1 VVSPGDS
8 IQAAVDLSDAGAVI
22 CVHKGT
28 YSQPVRCDPE
38 DGGAPLFPV
47 TLKGYPDE
55 AKPVLTW
62 AGPQVVRIACSWFRL
77 EGFDIAGP
85 AELGGADIYPASGAD
100 VEIVD
105 NLIHGSICQGV
116 SMRNSTWN
124 FLIARNDVYDN
135 GHGCDQ
141 QAHGLYVQGTGH
153 LVVNNIVHDHSEGY
167 GIQAYPYGLA
177 SVFAENTIVDN
188 ARGCFVLSYP
198 AQLTNNIC
206 AFNGGFVSG
215 SGGLG
220 CVISTNIRF
229 QSGSNRP
236 SDCVFFGDI
245 TDDPLLVDRS
255 GHDYHV
261 DAGSPAIDAA
271 EPSYSYS
278 PDADLLL
285 RPIGS
290 GPDIGAYER

>member
-1 VVSPGDS
+1 MVV
-8 IQAAVDLSDAGAVI
+8 
-22 CVHKGT
+22 CVRAGT
-28 YSQPVRCDPE
+28 YNQDVRCDPE
-38 DGGAPLFPV
+38 DGGTPALPM
-47 TLKGYPDE
+47 TLKGYPNE

-85 AELGGADIYPASGAD
+85 AEIGGTDIYPESGTN
-100 VEIVD
+100 VEIVG

-116 SMRNSTWN
+116 SMDSSTWN

-141 QAHGLYVQGTGH
+141 QAHGLYVQGTAH
-153 LVVNNIVHDHSEGY
+153 VVVNNIVYGHAEGY
-167 GIQAYPYGLA
+167 GIQAYPNGGG
-177 SVFAENTIVDN
+177 SIFAENTIVDN

-198 AQLTNNIC
+198 AQLTNNVC

-215 SGGLG
+215 SGGPG

-229 QSGSNRP
+229 QTGSNRP
-236 SDCVFFGDI
+236 SICAFFGDI
-245 TDDPLLVDRS
+245 TADPLLVDRA
-255 GHDYHV
+255 GRNYHV
-261 DAGSPAIDAA
+261 RPGSPVIDVA
-271 EPSYSYS
+271 EPLYSYS

-285 RPIGS
+285 RPIGI
-290 GPDIGAYER
+290 GPDIGSYER